1 MRDASIPLSSEA
13 ITGESLLAADGDECV
28 QPPGRDLLRMLYRQ
42 MTVLAGPRPDLD
54 DLVQCAAERTIRALP
69 RFEGRS
75 MLSTFAYGVAY
86 RTLLGHDRWFR
97 RWSRRF
103 SFSEDQSMP
112 EPPSAGENVEEATL
126 RAQRSASLHRAL
138 SQLAPAKRAVIVLHE
153 LEGMSLREVATI
165 VGTNERT
172 VRSRLRDGRKKL
184 AEILLADP
192 RFDGEAP

>member
-1 MRDASIPLSSEA
+1 MREMSIPISPDAVAREPLLEA
-13 ITGESLLAADGDECV
+13 VRTDSV
-28 QPPGRDLLRMLYRQ
+28 SPPARDLLRLLYRQ
-42 MTVLAGPRPDLD
+42 MRVLAGPRPDLD
-54 DLVQCAAERTIRALP
+54 DLVQCAAERMIRALP

-75 MLSTFAYGVAY
+75 LLSTFSYGIAY

-103 SFSEDQSMP
+103 AFAEDEPGP
-112 EPPSAGENVEEATL
+112 EPPNAGESSEEATL

-138 SQLAPAKRAVIVLHE
+138 TQLSPGKRAVIVLHD
-153 LEGMSLREVATI
+153 LEGISLKDVACI
-165 VGTNERT
+165 VDANERT

-192 RFDGEAP
+192 RFDGDGS